1 MFLLNVKHQIPST
14 QSAFQS
20 AVWLWHK
27 KWYYSKS
34 KLKFRKAQNF
44 TVKAHSVFSLHLVT
58 NGQEKHY
65 RGGSPLK
72 KCLIL
77 ADETRF
83 SACVNQEIYINCN
96 AIMYLCQLRS
106 WSRSCSSQLERNASM
121 YTFNF
126 PLCVFLFYFR
136 STLGKYQ
143 TNIIMRFLWRSDK
156 MTLWL
161 QSSLFQ
167 GRV

>member
-106 WSRSCSSQLERNASM
+106 WSRSCSSQKEMHPCIPSTSPYASFCF
-121 YTFNF
+121 T
-126 PLCVFLFYFR
+126 
-136 STLGKYQ
+136 SDQ
-143 TNIIMRFLWRSDK
+143 HWENIKQIS
-156 MTLWL
+156 
-161 QSSLFQ
+161 
-167 GRV
+167 